1 MKKLNVLFC
10 VVLCMTLLA
19 GTLSACGK
27 EQDPSQESTESQTL
41 ESGSTES
48 KETETSVAESE
59 SAPETEESK
68 TPEPTPV
75 PENIDRVAAKAILDK
90 MTTGWNLGN
99 TLDAHGAGNSLSSET
114 YWGNPKTTH
123 EMIDA
128 IAAQGFD
135 SIRIPVTWA
144 EHMGPAPDYT
154 VDEAWMN
161 RVEEVV
167 NYALDNEMYVIIN
180 THHDPSYWLTP
191 NPQKADKVV
200 ERFEALWKQI
210 AEHFKEYDEHLVFEG
225 MNEVRTIGSEKEWSG
240 GTEEERKVIDR
251 LNAAFVETVRATGG
265 NNESRLLIISPY
277 GNSAENDALRYMEIP
292 DDPCIAVALHLYTP
306 YHFTYKNDYQN
317 LTKWDGSRAKD
328 LENIM
333 IRANIHFMKKGI
345 PVIITEYGC
354 ENKDNPEE
362 VQKWLAHYL
371 NITEE
376 NNVRCFWWDNNIYN
390 TSGEK
395 FGIFDRRNL
404 KWYDQAL
411 ADKIIEL
418 TKPAE

>member
-1 MKKLNVLFC
+1 MKKLNVLFR

-27 EQDPSQESTESQTL
+27 EQDNPTVPVDTQTVESTTEENKESEISVEESQTTQ
-41 ESGSTES
+41 EP
-48 KETETSVAESE
+48 KETQTPEATP
-59 SAPETEESK
+59 APEY
-68 TPEPTPV
+68 
-75 PENIDRVAAKAILDK
+75 IDRSAAKAILDK

-99 TLDAHGAGNSLSSET
+99 TLDAHGAGNSLSAET

-144 EHMGPAPDYT
+144 EHMGSAPDYI
-154 VDEAWMN
+154 VDEAWMK

-167 NYALDNEMYVIIN
+167 NYALDNEMHVIIN
-180 THHDPSYWLTP
+180 THHEPSFWLTP
-191 NPQKADKVV
+191 SPEQADNVLP
-200 ERFEALWKQI
+200 RFEALWKQI
-210 AEHFKEYDEHLVFEG
+210 AEHFRDYDERLVFEG

-240 GTEEERKVIDR
+240 GTEEERKVVDR
-251 LNAAFVETVRATGG
+251 LNAAFVKTVRATGG
-265 NNESRLLIISPY
+265 NNETRLLIISPY

-306 YHFTYKNDYQN
+306 YHFTYKNDYMN

-328 LENIM
+328 LENILT
-333 IRANIHFMKKGI
+333 RANIHFMKKGI

-362 VQKWLAHYL
+362 VQKWLEHYL
-371 NITEE
+371 KLTEE
-376 NNVRCFWWDNNIYN
+376 YNLKCFWWDNNIYN

>member
-1 MKKLNVLFC
+1 MKKLNVLFR

-27 EQDPSQESTESQTL
+27 EQKKPLESTESQTV
-41 ESGSTES
+41 ESTSDES

-68 TPEPTPV
+68 TPEATPA

-167 NYALDNEMYVIIN
+167 NYALDNKMYVIIN

-191 NPQKADKVV
+191 NPKKADKVV

-376 NNVRCFWWDNNIYN
+376 NNVKCFWWDNNIYN

-418 TKPAE
+418 TKPVE

>member
-1 MKKLNVLFC
+1 MKKLNVLFR

-27 EQDPSQESTESQTL
+27 EQNPSQESTESQTL

-48 KETETSVAESE
+48 KEPETSVAESE

-68 TPEPTPV
+68 TPEATPA

-99 TLDAHGAGNSLSSET
+99 TLDAHGAGNSLSAET

-154 VDEAWMN
+154 VDKAWMD

-167 NYALDNEMYVIIN
+167 NYALDNKMYVIIN

-191 NPQKADKVV
+191 NPEQADNVLP
-200 ERFEALWKQI
+200 RFEALWKQI
-210 AEHFKEYDEHLVFEG
+210 AERFKEYDEHLVFEG

-251 LNAAFVETVRATGG
+251 INAAFVETVRATGG

-306 YHFTYKNDYQN
+306 YHFTYKNDYMN

-328 LENIM
+328 LENILT
-333 IRANIHFMKKGI
+333 RANIHFMKKGI

-362 VQKWLAHYL
+362 VQKWLEHYL
-371 NITEE
+371 KLTEE
-376 NNVRCFWWDNNIYN
+376 YNIKCFWWDNNIYN